1 MYKTLTYLIAAV
13 WFVNGFLCK
22 ILNLVPRHELIVAR
36 ILGNEHAVLFTK
48 SIGAAEVIMGVWIV
62 SSIKPRLNAV
72 TQMVIIL
79 TMNLIEFTL
88 APDLL
93 LWGRANLAFAIL
105 FVLLIYFNE
114 FVLRKKMAK

>member
-1 MYKTLTYLIAAV
+1 MYKTLAYLIAAV

-48 SIGAAEVIMGVWIV
+48 LIGVAEILMGVWII
-62 SSIKPRLNAV
+62 SGIKSRLNAMA
-72 TQMVIIL
+72 QMLIIL
-79 TMNLIEFTL
+79 IMNVIEFTL

-93 LWGRANLAFAIL
+93 LWGKANLAFAIL
-105 FVLLIYFNE
+105 FVLLIYYNE

>member
-1 MYKTLTYLIAAV
+1 MHKTLTYLIAAV

-36 ILGNEHAVLFTK
+36 ILGNQHAVFFTK
-48 SIGAAEVIMGVWIV
+48 SIGVAEVLMAFWIV
-62 SSIKPRLNAV
+62 SRIESRLNAV
-72 TQMVIIL
+72 AQMVIIL
-79 TMNLIEFTL
+79 TMNMIEFTL

-93 LWGRANLAFAIL
+93 LWGRANLAFALL
-105 FVLLIYFNE
+105 FVLLIYRNE